1 MPAQVSPDTLYL
13 IEGGGGQGGPF
24 TAMCWGDGFITNR
37 CARSRRQFA
46 AAGYIHCSYIHQEM
60 HFRSDR
66 TIVQGCLPTDPTS
79 EMQCDATRAPLL
91 GSDPQVSVAL
101 RRTII
106 SQYGLYDPNP
116 FFESLSTKPY
126 LNNVV
131 ISPHYYP
138 PSVSQQNVKCAKP
151 ASPV

>member
-1 MPAQVSPDTLYL
+1 MY
-13 IEGGGGQGGPF
+13 
-24 TAMCWGDGFITNR
+24 C
-37 CARSRRQFA
+37 A
-46 AAGYIHCSYIHQEM
+46 AA
-60 HFRSDR
+60 
-66 TIVQGCLPTDPTS
+66 
-79 EMQCDATRAPLL
+79 RAPLQGPNL
-91 GSDPQVSVAL
+91 QVSVAL

-138 PSVSQQNVKCAKP
+138 PSVSQQNVKCANS
-151 ASPV
+151 ASFV